1 MARKKKIRKK
11 DRKEK
16 KEKKPSLSP
25 ETRSSVLVIVFLALG
40 ALSILAFLDRAG
52 LAGQGFRQGAE
63 FLFGKAAFLVPIFF
77 LGAAAAALV
86 TFHKKRHIHLYIG
99 LSLVVLSILGFFEVL
114 MQGSRTGGIVG
125 YGITVPL
132 LKFMSLG
139 AASIVLGAAFLIGL
153 LVAFDVSL
161 RRVRQEIEVEDKPVP
176 EPEPEA
182 QVEMPE
188 EASKKP
194 EPAGLPSQ
202 AAASLKAGSVLGGLK
217 ERLFKAK
224 AAVPKQAGSS
234 RAPRLESRSEA
245 LPKVDKSYRPPPL
258 ELLDSGGGV
267 PSTGDI
273 KANQNIIKRTLA
285 EFGIE
290 AEMKDVNVG
299 PSVTQYTLK
308 PERGVRLERI
318 TALQRNLSLAL
329 AAHPIR
335 IEAPIPGKSLVG
347 FELPNKS
354 SSIVRLRHVLE
365 VLLENPPSSL
375 AFSLGRDVRGQPVFA
390 DLAKLPHLLIAGATG
405 SGKSIA
411 INNIIITLTY
421 LNSPRSLRFIL
432 IDPKRVELTPY
443 NGIPHLLTPVVSQA
457 QKAINALKWAIAEME
472 ARYETLAQIGAR
484 DIASFNSQ
492 VKKRPDFEY
501 LPCIVIMIDELA
513 DLMASHKREM
523 EAVVVR
529 LAQMARAVGI
539 HLIAST
545 QRPSTD
551 VVTGLIKAN
560 ITSRIAFK
568 VASQVDSRTILDVAG
583 AEKLLGSG
591 DMLYMSTELQGLKRI
606 QGTYVSEKE
615 VQRVA
620 KYLRDLAE
628 EVDYEDDVVEEPRRQ
643 AGIGIAKGEPVINDE
658 LYEEAKRVVIEAGK
672 GSSSLLQR
680 RLRIGYSRA
689 ASLLDALEAQGIV
702 GPAQGAKPRKVL
714 VEKEERGL

>member
-1 MARKKKIRKK
+1 
-11 DRKEK
+11 
-16 KEKKPSLSP
+16 
-25 ETRSSVLVIVFLALG
+25 
-40 ALSILAFLDRAG
+40 
-52 LAGQGFRQGAE
+52 
-63 FLFGKAAFLVPIFF
+63 
-77 LGAAAAALV
+77 
-86 TFHKKRHIHLYIG
+86 
-99 LSLVVLSILGFFEVL
+99 
-114 MQGSRTGGIVG
+114 
-125 YGITVPL
+125 
-132 LKFMSLG
+132 
-139 AASIVLGAAFLIGL
+139 
-153 LVAFDVSL
+153 
-161 RRVRQEIEVEDKPVP
+161 
-176 EPEPEA
+176 
-182 QVEMPE
+182 
-188 EASKKP
+188 
-194 EPAGLPSQ
+194 
-202 AAASLKAGSVLGGLK
+202 
-217 ERLFKAK
+217 
-224 AAVPKQAGSS
+224 
-234 RAPRLESRSEA
+234 
-245 LPKVDKSYRPPPL
+245 
-258 ELLDSGGGV
+258 
-267 PSTGDI
+267 
-273 KANQNIIKRTLA
+273 
-285 EFGIE
+285 
-290 AEMKDVNVG
+290 
-299 PSVTQYTLK
+299 
-308 PERGVRLERI
+308 
-318 TALQRNLSLAL
+318 LAL

-365 VLLENPPSSL
+365 VLLENPPSPL

-457 QKAINALKWAIAEME
+457 QRAINALKWAIAEME
-472 ARYETLAQIGAR
+472 TRYETLAQMGAR

-492 VKKRPDFEY
+492 VKKRPDFEF
-501 LPCIVIMIDELA
+501 LPYIVITIDELA

-568 VASQVDSRTILDVAG
+568 VASQVDSRTILDAAG
-583 AEKLLGSG
+583 AEKLLGNG

-606 QGTYVSEKE
+606 QGTFVSEKE

-620 KYLRDLAE
+620 NYLRGLA
-628 EVDYEDDVVEEPRRQ
+628 EVDYEADIGEEPRGQ
-643 AGIGIAKGEPVINDE
+643 AGIGIAKGEPIIDDE

-714 VEKEERGL
+714 VEKEESGF